1 MNKNEQEF
9 TIDIMNLVKSLI
21 RKAWLIIL
29 AGIIFGSSALIYTSN
44 FVAPKYSSSVMLYV
58 NNKSFSLGN
67 TSVNISA
74 ADLSASQ
81 SLIDTYIGILKTRT
95 TLEEVAD
102 KSGLNYRYSQLL
114 GMISTSKLEGTEIFR
129 VTVTASDPIEA
140 AQIANTISDVLP
152 ERIEDIIEG
161 SSMRIVDRAIVNN
174 GKVSPNISGSA
185 LKWFVI
191 GCVVAAAVIAL
202 LSILDD
208 TIKSEDYILQTYDVP
223 ILSKIPDLNDDGSH
237 GGYFGRYKYGY
248 KYAYKYGKHY
258 GYENA
263 ANKANESKGGAD
275 L

>member
-9 TIDIMNLVKSLI
+9 IIDFKHLIKSLI
-21 RKAWLIIL
+21 KKAWLIIL
-29 AGIIFGSSALIYTSN
+29 AGVIFGASALIYTSN

-95 TLEEVAD
+95 TLEEVSD
-102 KSGLNYRYSQLL
+102 KSGLGYGYGQLL

-129 VTVTASDPIEA
+129 VTVTASDPTQA

-161 SSMRIVDRAIVNN
+161 SSMRIVDSAVINN
-174 GKVSPNISGSA
+174 GKVSPDITGNSMR
-185 LKWFVI
+185 WFLI
-191 GCVVAAAVIAL
+191 GCFIAAAVIVL
-202 LSILDD
+202 ITILDD
-208 TIKSEDYILQTYDVP
+208 TIRSEDYILQTYDVP
-223 ILSKIPDLNDDGSH
+223 ILSKIPDLNDNGTH
-237 GGYFGRYKYGY
+237 GGYFGKYKYGY
-248 KYAYKYGKHY
+248 SQKYGKHY
-258 GYENA
+258 GYENS
-263 ANKANESKGGAD
+263 ANAVNDSKGGAD

>member
-9 TIDIMNLVKSLI
+9 TIDLKHIVKSLI
-21 RKAWLIIL
+21 TKAWLIIL
-29 AGIIFGSSALIYTSN
+29 AGIIFGASALIYTSN

-102 KSGLNYRYSQLL
+102 KSGLSYRYGQLL

-129 VTVTASDPIEA
+129 VTVTASDPTEA

-161 SSMRIVDRAIVNN
+161 SSMRIVDSAIVNN
-174 GKVSPNISGSA
+174 GKVSPDITGNT
-185 LKWFVI
+185 LKWFFI
-191 GCVVAAAVIAL
+191 GCVIAAAAIVL
-202 LSILDD
+202 LSVLDE
-208 TIKSEDYILQTYDVP
+208 TRRGEDYILQAYDVP
-223 ILSKIPDLNDDGSH
+223 ILSKIPDLNDTGSR

-258 GYENA
+258 GYEKA
-263 ANKANESKGGAD
+263 ASEGKGGAD
-275 L
+275 